1 MALKFSSTDSLLHD
15 LQVWHAE
22 SDGYSFAISHESR
35 NRPGLNGE
43 SGFIASWR
51 PKNGDRAMP
60 VEGSPFATF
69 EEAEKACAL
78 KHQHLIAP

>member
-1 MALKFSSTDSLLHD
+1 MVLHFRSANTALRD

-22 SDGYSFAISHESR
+22 SGGYSFAISHESR
-35 NRPGLNGE
+35 NRPGLRGE
-43 SGFIASWR
+43 PGFIASWR
-51 PKNGDRAMP
+51 PKHSDSPVA

-78 KHQHLIAP
+78 MLLHLSAW